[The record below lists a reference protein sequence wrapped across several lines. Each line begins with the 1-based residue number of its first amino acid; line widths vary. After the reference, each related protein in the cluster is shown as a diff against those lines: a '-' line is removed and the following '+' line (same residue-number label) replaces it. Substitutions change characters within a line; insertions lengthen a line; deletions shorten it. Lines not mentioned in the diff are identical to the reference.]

1 MKSGSNGF
9 TTKRLAQA
17 ALVAALSFVGYMIGI
32 PVSATGTEIHLGN
45 AVVVLGA
52 FLLGGPL
59 GGLSGAVGLSL
70 ADILKGYATSAP
82 KTFFLKMVIGIVAG
96 LVSGKL
102 MHIRDKEAKGQLT
115 VALVSSAVALGVNTF
130 LDPITGYFYKL
141 YILGIPQEVAT
152 IWSKISSVATLV
164 NSVVCVIVVTIVW
177 PLLYKG
183 LKRAGLLLW

>member
-1 MKSGSNGF
+1 MKSDSGKFS
-9 TTKRLAQA
+9 TKKLAQA

-70 ADILKGYATSAP
+70 ADLLKGFATSAP
-82 KTFFLKMVIGIVAG
+82 KTFFLKLIIGLVAG
-96 LVSGKL
+96 FVSDKL
-102 MHIRDKEAKGQLT
+102 MHIKERDAKEQLK
-115 VALVSSAVALGVNTF
+115 VALVSSAVALGVNTI
-130 LDPITGYFYKL
+130 LDPVTGYFYKM
-141 YILGIPQEVAT
+141 YILGIPQDVAT

-164 NSVVCVIVVTIVW
+164 NSVVCVIVVTFVW

-183 LKRAGLLLW
+183 LKRAGLLAW